1 MYLTSIV
8 IDPLPQLQLGQTEG
22 YIQVTE
28 SHIWENTH
36 LDLFKVGTPQLLL
49 VLILMDD
56 KINLDSVK
64 TPAVSV
70 CLISHWWRT
79 SLSLLST

>member
-36 LDLFKVGTPQLLL
+36 YSK
-49 VLILMDD
+49 
-56 KINLDSVK
+56 N
-64 TPAVSV
+64 
-70 CLISHWWRT
+70 
-79 SLSLLST
+79 